1 MSELSDEQKQ
11 QLEAKYTYRRVLE
24 LSLSPVKGNFDAA
37 HLREINRRVFQDLP
51 GLGFKDVTP
60 GVYRPEVPEGK
71 DWIKRRGFST
81 FKEVFS
87 VAYSPMDAKATARLD
102 EALVGADPTS
112 LRDLKTTDFATK
124 IADLYIE
131 LDYIHPFPD
140 GNSRTLR
147 TFTAQLA
154 HESGYHIDWP
164 RFNRSD
170 EARDRLYIARDLAVN
185 KIALPLAYH
194 ESTMRALSHAM
205 FSLEGNKELPDLLKE
220 AIRPARA
227 IAFEQW
233 EAKDALSSY
242 PELAEAY
249 NTLRAAQIKLTS
261 SLPDKPAVHEA
272 VLEVVTKYVL
282 QRLDQGETADFTKA
296 RDRLQELGP
305 DIEV

>member
-1 MSELSDEQKQ
+1 MPELSEEEKQ
-11 QLEAKYTYRRVLE
+11 RLEAKYTYRRAFE
-24 LSLSPVKGNFDAA
+24 LSLSPVQGNFDAA
-37 HLREINRRVFQDLP
+37 HLREINRRIFQDLP
-51 GLGFKDVTP
+51 DLGFNDVTP
-60 GVYRPEVPEGK
+60 GIYRPEVPEGK

-87 VAYSPMDAKATARLD
+87 VAYSPMDAKAIARLD
-102 EALVGADPTS
+102 QALVVADPGK
-112 LRDLKTTDFATK
+112 LRDLKTVDFAAK
-124 IADLYIE
+124 IAELYVE

-154 HESGYHIDWP
+154 QESGYHIDWS

-170 EARDRLYIARDLAVN
+170 ESRDRLYIARDLAVN

-205 FSLEGNKELPDLLKE
+205 FSLEGNKELPELLKE
-220 AIRPARA
+220 AIRPSRA

-233 EAKDALSSY
+233 DAKEALSSY

-249 NTLRAAQIKLTS
+249 DTLRAAQIKLISTV
-261 SLPDKPAVHEA
+261 PDKPTVHEA
-272 VLEVVTKYVL
+272 VLGVVTKYVL
-282 QRLDQGETADFTKA
+282 QGLDRGETSDFKKA
-296 RDRLQELGP
+296 RDRIQGLGP
-305 DIEV
+305 DIEL